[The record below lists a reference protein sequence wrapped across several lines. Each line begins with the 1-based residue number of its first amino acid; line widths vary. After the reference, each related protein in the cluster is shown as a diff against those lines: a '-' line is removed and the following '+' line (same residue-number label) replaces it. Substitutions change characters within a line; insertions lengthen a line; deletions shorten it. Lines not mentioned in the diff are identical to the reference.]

1 MRRKAF
7 REPSALLPPPPT
19 RAKRNRA
26 WEKKHNVDLVHY
38 RGVPRNVQEEVIAI
52 ASDLGVTVGEVARA
66 MLEHGITSYKAGKM
80 LLHPE
85 VTTGKVTL
93 FPQKGKK
100 R

>member
-1 MRRKAF
+1 
-7 REPSALLPPPPT
+7 
-19 RAKRNRA
+19 
-26 WEKKHNVDLVHY
+26 
-38 RGVPRNVQEEVIAI
+38 VQEEVIAI

-85 VTTGKVTL
+85 VTSGKVTL
-93 FPQKGKK
+93 FPQNGKK